1 MVSAYDHAGIFVC
14 GSSPQSVYGM
24 EDKMKG
30 ILSYLKGY
38 ILECILGPLF
48 KLLEAC
54 FDLTVPLVM
63 AWMID
68 RGIARADVPYIWH
81 MGGLLLLLAIVGLT
95 CSITAQ
101 YFAAKAAV
109 GCSTRM
115 RHVVFS
121 HVETL
126 SFREMDEI
134 GTATM
139 ITRLTSDINQVQT
152 GVNWMLRLFLRSPF
166 IVFGAAVMAFTI
178 DVKAALIFAVVIP
191 LLAIV
196 VFTIILTTAPMYRKV
211 QGHLDGLLGL
221 TRQNLSGVR
230 VIRAFNKQ
238 DEEIENYERQ
248 NDILTRM
255 QLFVGKIS
263 ALMNPVTYVM
273 INGALVLLIWVG
285 GLRINVGDLTQ
296 GQIIAL
302 VNYMGQILVEL
313 VKMANTIVMLT
324 KSVASARRVQ
334 DILDVK
340 SSLEHDTTSVERLEH
355 PENPS
360 QSGKGGIS
368 VEFRNVSMAYAGASD
383 PSLEGVSFTAEPGQT
398 IGIIGGTGSGKSTLV
413 HLIPR
418 YYDVADGEVLV
429 DGKDVREYTLEDLRS
444 RVGMVMQKA
453 VLFHGTIRDNMR
465 WGDPDA
471 TDEQIWEALDQAQ
484 ASEFVRQ
491 KENELDYE
499 LEQSGRNLSGGQK
512 QRLTIA
518 RALVRRPQILILD
531 DSASALDFATD
542 AKLRQALKTLPGHPT
557 TFIVSQRTSSIQHAD
572 QILVLDDGQVI
583 AMGTHQEL
591 LENCDVYREIHE
603 TQFKKKQD
611 DQKGGQA

>member
-1 MVSAYDHAGIFVC
+1 
-14 GSSPQSVYGM
+14 
-24 EDKMKG
+24 MKG

>member
-1 MVSAYDHAGIFVC
+1 
-14 GSSPQSVYGM
+14 
-24 EDKMKG
+24 MKG
-30 ILSYLKGY
+30 ILRYLKGY

-324 KSVASARRVQ
+324 KSVACANRVQ

-383 PSLEGVSFTAEPGQT
+383 PSLEGVCFAAEPGQT

>member
-1 MVSAYDHAGIFVC
+1 
-14 GSSPQSVYGM
+14 
-24 EDKMKG
+24 MKG

-383 PSLEGVSFTAEPGQT
+383 PSLEGVRFAAEPGQT

-418 YYDVADGEVLV
+418 YYDVADGEVLI

>member
-1 MVSAYDHAGIFVC
+1 
-14 GSSPQSVYGM
+14 M

-383 PSLEGVSFTAEPGQT
+383 PSLEGVSFAAEPGQT

>member
-1 MVSAYDHAGIFVC
+1 
-14 GSSPQSVYGM
+14 
-24 EDKMKG
+24 MKG

-68 RGIARADVPYIWH
+68 RGIARADVPYIWR

-221 TRQNLSGVR
+221 TRQSLSGVR

-324 KSVASARRVQ
+324 KSVACANRVQ

-340 SSLEHDTTSVERLEH
+340 SSLESDTTSVERLEH

-383 PSLEGVSFTAEPGQT
+383 LSLEGVSFRAEPGQT

-429 DGKDVREYTLEDLRS
+429 DGKDVRKYTLEDLRS

-491 KENELDYE
+491 KENALDYE
-499 LEQSGRNLSGGQK
+499 LEQNGRNLSGGQK

-611 DQKGGQA
+611 EQKGGQA

>member
-1 MVSAYDHAGIFVC
+1 
-14 GSSPQSVYGM
+14 
-24 EDKMKG
+24 MKG

-121 HVETL
+121 HIETL

-248 NDILTRM
+248 NDTLTRM

-324 KSVASARRVQ
+324 KSVACANRVQ

-340 SSLEHDTTSVERLEH
+340 SSLEPETTAVERLEH

-383 PSLEGVSFTAEPGQT
+383 PSLEGVSFRAEPGQT

>member
-1 MVSAYDHAGIFVC
+1 
-14 GSSPQSVYGM
+14 
-24 EDKMKG
+24 MKG

-324 KSVASARRVQ
+324 KSVACANRVQ

-340 SSLEHDTTSVERLEH
+340 SSLEPETTAVERLEH

-383 PSLEGVSFTAEPGQT
+383 PSLEGVSFRAEPGQT

-418 YYDVADGEVLV
+418 YYDVTQGEVLI
-429 DGKDVREYTLEDLRS
+429 DGKDAREYTLESLRS

>member
-1 MVSAYDHAGIFVC
+1 
-14 GSSPQSVYGM
+14 
-24 EDKMKG
+24 MKG

-68 RGIARADVPYIWH
+68 RGIARADVPYIWR

-221 TRQNLSGVR
+221 TRQSLSGVR

-324 KSVASARRVQ
+324 KSVACAKRVQ

-340 SSLEHDTTSVERLEH
+340 SSLESDTTSVERLEH

-383 PSLEGVSFTAEPGQT
+383 LSLEGVSFRAEPGQT

-429 DGKDVREYTLEDLRS
+429 DGKDVRKYTLEDLRS

-611 DQKGGQA
+611 EQKGGQA

>member
-1 MVSAYDHAGIFVC
+1 
-14 GSSPQSVYGM
+14 
-24 EDKMKG
+24 MKG
-30 ILSYLKGY
+30 ILKYLKGY
-38 ILECILGPLF
+38 VLECILGPLF

-68 RGIARADVPYIWH
+68 RGIARADVPYIWR

-238 DEEIENYERQ
+238 DEEIENYDRQ
-248 NDILTRM
+248 NDTLTRM

-263 ALMNPVTYVM
+263 ALMNPVTYIM

-324 KSVASARRVQ
+324 KSVACANRVQ

-340 SSLEHDTTSVERLEH
+340 SSLEPETTAVERLEH

-383 PSLEGVSFTAEPGQT
+383 PSLEGVSFRAEPGQT

-418 YYDVADGEVLV
+418 YYDVTDGEVLI
-429 DGKDVREYTLEDLRS
+429 DGKDVREYTLEGLRS

-611 DQKGGQA
+611 EQKGGQA